1 MLVRCWGSRGSIPV
15 CGKDYIKYGGDTTC
29 IEVRGSK
36 GELIIIDAGT
46 GIRRLGARLV
56 DEGVSGIH
64 ILLTH
69 SHWDHLLG
77 FPFFK
82 PLYVDSSKIHVY
94 GYYATQDSV
103 RNIISKTMRP
113 PYFPVRLDDI
123 HAEINFHTTE
133 PEGFYIGSIL
143 VKTIPLNHTNRGVG
157 YRLEEE
163 GRSFVFLTD
172 NELNYNHPC
181 GLSYEEYERFSA
193 GADLLFHDAEYTPS
207 DYMAGW
213 GHSIYTDAL
222 RLAIRSGVKKFG
234 LFHHNQERKDDEI
247 DSMVADCRR
256 VLEEEGSTL
265 DVFAVATDIEI
276 TL

>member
-29 IEVRGSK
+29 IEVRGNS

-46 GIRRLGARLV
+46 GIRRLGARLLK
-56 DEGVSGIH
+56 EGLTTIH

-82 PLYVDSSKIHVY
+82 PLYVDGANIHVH
-94 GYYATQDSV
+94 GYHATQHSV
-103 RNIISKTMRP
+103 RNIISKTMLP
-113 PYFPVRLDDI
+113 PYFPVKLDDI
-123 HAEINFHTTE
+123 QASVTFHITE
-133 PEGFYIGSIL
+133 PAGFQIGSVL

-157 YRLEEE
+157 YRLEQD

-172 NELNYNHPC
+172 NELGFKHDG
-181 GLSYEEYERFSA
+181 GLAEEDYIRFSS
-193 GADLLFHDAEYTPS
+193 GADLLFHDAEYTPE

-213 GHSIYTDAL
+213 GHSTYIEAL
-222 RLAIRSGVKKFG
+222 RVAMRSGVKMLG
-234 LFHHNQERKDDEI
+234 LFHHNQERTDQQI
-247 DSMVADCRR
+247 DAIVADCHRR
-256 VLEEEGSTL
+256 AQKEGSAL
-265 DVFAVATDIEI
+265 GIEAVATDAEFN
-276 TL
+276 L